1 MQPSCEGELR
11 IPPSPM
17 CRLVPCRAFTCVLQV
32 LPEAREGVP
41 NRRTGDQSMGASSF
55 QAGLVCI
62 IAGTVGCCCCYC
74 FVAIIAPPS
83 LTLFLIAHSHRNSAR
98 YYCCTILSDPPAAAP
113 ASGRHRGPSSSLSL
127 SVCSPAL
134 KLFPEGGGAF
144 PSNAALEV
152 SQRVVKPKPATL
164 TRGWVQLVS
173 RAYDIVRPAG
183 FYLSMRLKSYTQV
196 PVLQSKQCFTVG
208 TISNCTV
215 GTVSN
220 CTVGTVSK

>member
-55 QAGLVCI
+55 RAGLVC

-144 PSNAALEV
+144 PSNAAFLEV